1 MLNEY
6 VNLLEQPKREKRRDW
21 IAVKRLKLDWIIPE
35 QAAALGLWG
44 LPHKLVAKMTYTVCH
59 KQET

>member
-6 VNLLEQPKREKRRDW
+6 VNLLEQPKRKRDW
-21 IAVKRLKLDWIIPE
+21 IAVKRLKFNWIIPE

-44 LPHKLVAKMTYTVCH
+44 LPHKLVAKMTYTV
-59 KQET
+59 